1 LDDSAH
7 LERGTVVTIGG
18 GTFLRRL
25 LTYFGPALIVSV
37 AYVDPGNFGTDISG
51 GASFG
56 YSMLWVVWLSGIM
69 AMLLQY
75 LSGKLGI
82 ATGHSLPELIRLHL
96 RKRIYIVPYWLASEV
111 AAAMTDLAEFLGTV
125 IALYVLFG
133 IPLVYGTFISVFDVI
148 LILGLTGGRTRRL
161 EQMFVL
167 FVSVIGIGYVYEIF
181 IVRPDPA
188 ALIIGSVI
196 PNLSSEARLLLAV
209 GVVGATVMPHAL
221 FLHSSLSN
229 DKVTDARVE
238 ERRRILRLHAT
249 ESIIM
254 FSLAGIVNAAI
265 MTMAAA
271 AFYVHGEE
279 VGTIEGAYHTLTPL
293 FGQGAAI
300 VFGITLL
307 FSGLSSSTTGT
318 LAGQAIMEGMLGRR
332 INPWIRRIVTRVIN
346 TIPTTIAILIGIDP
360 LMMLVYSQVFLSLM
374 LPLPLFPLW
383 KFTSDR
389 NLMGELVNKRV
400 TTILAAVFI
409 VVILSLNALL
419 LYFTLGGRT

>member
-1 LDDSAH
+1 
-7 LERGTVVTIGG
+7 
-18 GTFLRRL
+18 
-25 LTYFGPALIVSV
+25 
-37 AYVDPGNFGTDISG
+37 
-51 GASFG
+51 
-56 YSMLWVVWLSGIM
+56 
-69 AMLLQY
+69 
-75 LSGKLGI
+75 
-82 ATGHSLPELIRLHL
+82 
-96 RKRIYIVPYWLASEV
+96 
-111 AAAMTDLAEFLGTV
+111 
-125 IALYVLFG
+125 
-133 IPLVYGTFISVFDVI
+133 VFDVI